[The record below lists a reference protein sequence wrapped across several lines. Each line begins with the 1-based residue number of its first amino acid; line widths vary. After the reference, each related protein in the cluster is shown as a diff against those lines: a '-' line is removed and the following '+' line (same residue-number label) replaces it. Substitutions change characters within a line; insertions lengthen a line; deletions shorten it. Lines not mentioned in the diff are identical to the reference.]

1 MSAVISSAMISA
13 VGLVQWS
20 ASGPMRVSS
29 CYERSLVG
37 LHLRA
42 KQNASCQRIRCSLV
56 CRYSKY
62 SGIRVTVYIVGEW
75 CSQVTD
81 DGRGKPDLAERPH
94 IGPGRGLIQFP

>member
-1 MSAVISSAMISA
+1 MISA

-42 KQNASCQRIRCSLV
+42 PADPLQLGLQILEVFGDQCYRLYR
-56 CRYSKY
+56 R
-62 SGIRVTVYIVGEW
+62 RVVLP
-75 CSQVTD
+75 VTD